1 MANMPSHEG
10 SNVRTVRHRSGAIT
24 VAVALGLGMALY
36 GAQSLAAD
44 VSFKDF
50 PYLIYCHYR
59 GIDHAYY
66 FSQLGADGRAIYMT
80 PDRQAGFISIT
91 GGAKRVGGDRSGN
104 CLDKTLDELRSAG
117 QAFDLPR

>member
-66 FSQLGADGRAIYMT
+66 FSQLGADGRAIYIT

-91 GGAKRVGGDRSGN
+91 GGAKRVGGDGVGN
-104 CLDKTLDELRSAG
+104 LSRQNA
-117 QAFDLPR
+117 R